1 MDYIYVRMY
10 GCAVCTVGTILCV
23 WCLFYSM
30 HITVLHIEFSMVY
43 TYMYLV
49 LHTVVLCT
57 CVCVPVCKYC
67 TVLKGTLYILQY
79 SP

>member
-1 MDYIYVRMY
+1 MCFVS
-10 GCAVCTVGTILCV
+10 ILFNAFC
-23 WCLFYSM
+23 S
-30 HITVLHIEFSMVY
+30 IPHIEFSMVHTDVY
-43 TYMYLV
+43 HV
-49 LHTVVLCT
+49 LHTVVLCK

>member
-10 GCAVCTVGTILCV
+10 VYAVCTVGTILCV

-30 HITVLHIEFSMVY
+30 HITVLHIEFSMVHTDVY
-43 TYMYLV
+43 HV
-49 LHTVVLCT
+49 LHSVILCRY
-57 CVCVPVCKYC
+57 VCVPVCKYC
-67 TVLKGTLYILQY
+67 TVLMGTLYILQY